1 MSVEIGRIHPQNT
14 PPPIN
19 SNSRLGIPGTGWF
32 INLTDRHP
40 AFFFLLP
47 AMLFL
52 ILLNIFPFIYSF
64 ALSFNQWNLANRLG
78 TWKFVGLQNYATILF
93 NDPFFWSAV
102 RVTVIFIF
110 ISVAIELLLGLVI
123 SIVVAQE
130 TRGVD
135 FIRTIIV
142 IPMMI
147 TPVVVGLIWR
157 FMYNTDLGMMNY
169 LLGLIGIQG
178 PIWLGDVR
186 FAMWAIVIADVWE
199 WTPFMFLILLAA
211 LQSLPTEP
219 IESALVDGASRY
231 QMLRF
236 IILPM
241 IKPAIVIALLLRI
254 IDSFKTFDLVYVL
267 TMGGPGVSTQLL
279 SLYTYKWGFKFFE
292 MGYASALSYL
302 MLFAIDF
309 VATAGVSLSRVSAE
323 K

>member
-1 MSVEIGRIHPQNT
+1 MSVESGRLLPHNNP
-14 PPPIN
+14 
-19 SNSRLGIPGTGWF
+19 SKSRLGIPGTGWF
-32 INLTDRHP
+32 INLTDRRP

-47 AMLFL
+47 AMLVL

-64 ALSFNQWNLANRLG
+64 LLSFHQWNLADRLA

-93 NDPFFWSAV
+93 KDPFFWSAV
-102 RVTVIFIF
+102 RVTIVFI
-110 ISVAIELLLGLVI
+110 ILSVAIELLLGLVI
-123 SIVVAQE
+123 ALLVAQE
-130 TRGVD
+130 TRGID
-135 FIRTIIV
+135 FVRTIIV

-169 LLGLIGIQG
+169 LLGLLGIQG
-178 PIWLGDVR
+178 PVWLGDINY
-186 FAMWAIVIADVWE
+186 AMWAIIIADVWE

-219 IESALVDGASRY
+219 IESALVDGASRL

-241 IKPAIVIALLLRI
+241 IKPAIVIALLLRV

-292 MGYASALSYL
+292 MGYAAALSYV
-302 MLFAIDF
+302 MLIAIDS
-309 VATAGVSLSRVSAE
+309 VVTSGVGLSRITNE